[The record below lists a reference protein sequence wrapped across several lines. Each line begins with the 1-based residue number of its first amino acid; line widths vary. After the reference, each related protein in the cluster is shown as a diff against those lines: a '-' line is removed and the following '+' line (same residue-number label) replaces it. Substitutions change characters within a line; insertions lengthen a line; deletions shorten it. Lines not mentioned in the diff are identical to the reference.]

1 MIVSADVESRIPV
14 WKAVG
19 NPLFGAP
26 HMDAMQVTVQ
36 LPDELAPELGNASEM
51 PRKLLEAFAAD
62 GYRSGT
68 LSRGQVR
75 RLLGLDYWQ
84 TDEFRTQH
92 GALREYSLSDLEIDR
107 RSLDTCRPND
117 HRCRG
122 YRSYPVPVEPP

>member
-1 MIVSADVESRIPV
+1 
-14 WKAVG
+14 
-19 NPLFGAP
+19 
-26 HMDAMQVTVQ
+26 MQVTVQ

-84 TDEFRTQH
+84 TDEFLTQH
-92 GALREYSLSDLEIDR
+92 GALREYSMADSEIER
-107 RSLDTCRPND
+107 QSLP
-117 HRCRG
+117 
-122 YRSYPVPVEPP
+122 SVPAK